1 MASAAWD
8 LRYQNRGPMDGSLAH
23 DLDWA
28 VRERELNHAGELPRR
43 REIELEVPKTRTKA
57 KAEPKVQVRER
68 QQVSLFSVAGFAAVL
83 CMAVLV
89 LMSYIQ
95 LTVLSADTVTLKG
108 QLAMLETEQ
117 VRLTAQYEQMF
128 DLATV
133 QEAAEAAGMVKPGT
147 SQISYID
154 LSVGDNAVVYRQED
168 PSALN
173 RVLTSLHRGAASV
186 VEYLD

>member
-1 MASAAWD
+1 MAAAARD
-8 LRYQNRGPMDGSLAH
+8 LRYRSRAPMDGSLAQ

-43 REIELEVPKTRTKA
+43 REIELEVPKVRTETKR
-57 KAEPKVQVRER
+57 KVQVREK
-68 QQVSLFSVAGFAAVL
+68 QHVSLFTLFGFAAVL
-83 CMAVLV
+83 GMAVLV

-95 LTVLSADTVTLKG
+95 LTVLSADTVALKS
-108 QLAMLETEQ
+108 QLSALETEH

-128 DLATV
+128 DLAAV
-133 QEAAEAAGMVKPGT
+133 QEAAEAAGMVKPGS

-154 LSVGDNAVVYRQED
+154 LSEGDSAVVYRRED

-173 RVLTSLHRGAASV
+173 RVLTSLHYGAASV